1 MNTLTHI
8 FENKI
13 ISIVRGAKPEDTLKI
28 AKALRDGGVRL
39 IEITLNSP
47 NALESIELISQELG
61 EEMVVGAGTVL
72 DPETARAALLAGS
85 KFILSPTV
93 HLETI
98 KMTKRYGAVS
108 IPGAFTPTEILTAYE
123 NGGDIIKVFPASAG
137 PNYFKDIRGPLSHI
151 PLLPTGGVTLDNI
164 TEFQK
169 AGVVGFGI
177 GSSLVDAKQE
187 VNEKYLTALTQKAK
201 SFVSAIRS

>member
-1 MNTLTHI
+1 MNTLTRI

-28 AKALRDGGVRL
+28 AKALRDGGIRL

-93 HLETI
+93 DLETI

-108 IPGAFTPTEILTAYE
+108 IPGAYTPTEILTAYE
-123 NGGDIIKVFPASAG
+123 NGGDIIKVFPASVG

-164 TEFQK
+164 AEFQK

-187 VNEKYLTALTQKAK
+187 VNERYLMELTQKAR

>member
-1 MNTLTHI
+1 MNTLTRI

-28 AKALRDGGVRL
+28 AKALRDGGIRL

-47 NALESIELISQELG
+47 NALESIELVSQELG

-93 HLETI
+93 DLETI

-108 IPGAFTPTEILTAYE
+108 IPGAYTPTEILTAYE
-123 NGGDIIKVFPASAG
+123 NGGDIIKVFPASVG

-164 TEFQK
+164 AEFQK

-187 VNEKYLTALTQKAK
+187 VNERYLMELTQKAR

>member
-1 MNTLTHI
+1 MNTLTQI

-13 ISIVRGAKPEDTLKI
+13 ISIVRGAMPEDTLKI

-123 NGGDIIKVFPASAG
+123 NGGDIIKVFPASVG

-187 VNEKYLTALTQKAK
+187 VNEKYLAALTQKAK

>member
-123 NGGDIIKVFPASAG
+123 NGGDIIKVFPASVG